1 MNLTTAP
8 AISKIASCPDNYRR
22 RIYDF
27 PNARS
32 AFKAT
37 LLALGMRSGFDEVL
51 LPAYVGWSSR
61 EGSGVMDPIRELG
74 LKPVFYRMTSQLRVD
89 VDDLYLRLTTSRARV
104 LVVIHYFG
112 FPDPEYKRVCQLAHE
127 HGLIVVEDEAHSM
140 LSDLV
145 GGVCGRVGEF
155 SIMSLHKLL
164 PVPQGGLLVVNN
176 AVERTTAG
184 AFQLLCNGSPCSIDF
199 GEYDNFSIA
208 QQRRS
213 HAARLVELLAH
224 VPQVELLMPL
234 SDGVVPQTLPIVLK
248 SGCRDSLYHQ
258 LNSEGFGVVSL
269 YHTLVPELNE
279 LEYPDAHWLAKRVLN
294 LPVHQDINPDLLAP
308 MIERLSDL
316 LSHD

>member
-1 MNLTTAP
+1 MILTTAP
-8 AISKIASCPDNYRR
+8 AISKIASRSDSYRR

-32 AFKAT
+32 AFRAA
-37 LLALGMRSGFDEVL
+37 LLALGMKRGFDEVL

-74 LKPVFYRMTSQLRVD
+74 LKPLFYRMTSHLRID
-89 VDDLYLRLTTSRARV
+89 VDDLCLRLTTSRARV
-104 LVVIHYFG
+104 LVLIHYFG
-112 FPDPEYKRVCQLAHE
+112 FPDPEYKRVCQLARE

-145 GGVCGRVGEF
+145 GGVCGRLGEF

-176 AVERTTAG
+176 VVEHTTAG
-184 AFQLLCNGSPCSIDF
+184 AFQLLRNQSPGSIDF
-199 GEYDNFSIA
+199 CEYDTFSIA
-208 QQRRS
+208 KQRRR
-213 HAARLVELLAH
+213 HAARIVELLAH

-248 SGCRDSLYHQ
+248 SGCRDSVYHQ
-258 LNSEGFGVVSL
+258 LNSDGFGVVSL
-269 YHTLVPELNE
+269 YHTMVPEINE
-279 LEYPDAHWLAKRVLN
+279 VEYPDAHWLAKRVLN

-308 MIERLSDL
+308 MVDRLSDL
-316 LSHD
+316 LRS

>member
-8 AISKIASCPDNYRR
+8 AISKLASCTDNYRR
-22 RIYDF
+22 LIYDF

-74 LKPVFYRMTSQLRVD
+74 LKPVFYRMTPQLRID
-89 VDDLYLRLTTSRARV
+89 VDDLCLRLTTSHARV

-164 PVPQGGLLVVNN
+164 PVPQGGLLVVNSS
-176 AVERTTAG
+176 AERTCAG
-184 AFQLLCNGSPCSIDF
+184 ALQLLRSESRSSIELC
-199 GEYDNFSIA
+199 EYDTFSIA
-208 QQRRS
+208 QQRRN
-213 HAARLVELLAH
+213 HAARLVDLLAH

-248 SGCRDSLYHQ
+248 SGCRDTVYHQ

-269 YHTLVPELNE
+269 YHTMVPELNE
-279 LEYPDAHWLAKRVLN
+279 LEYPDAQWLAKRVLN

-308 MIERLSDL
+308 MVDRLSDL
-316 LSHD
+316 LRS

>member
-1 MNLTTAP
+1 MNLTTAH
-8 AISKIASCPDNYRR
+8 AISKIASCSDSYRR

-37 LLALGMRSGFDEVL
+37 LLALGMKSGFDEVL
-51 LPAYVGWSSR
+51 LPAYVGWSPR

-74 LKPVFYRMTSQLRVD
+74 LKPVFYRMTSQLRID
-89 VDDLYLRLTTSRARV
+89 VHHLCLRLRTSRARV

-112 FPDPEYKRVCQLAHE
+112 FPDPEYMRVCQLARE

-145 GGVCGRVGEF
+145 GGACGRVGEF

-176 AVERTTAG
+176 AVEHTTAG
-184 AFQLLCNGSPCSIDF
+184 AFQLLRNEPLGSIDF
-199 GEYDNFSIA
+199 CEYDTFSIA

-213 HAARLVELLAH
+213 NAARLVELLTH

-248 SGCRDSLYHQ
+248 SGCRDSVYHQ
-258 LNSEGFGVVSL
+258 LNSDGFGVVSL
-269 YHTLVPELNE
+269 YHTMVPEINE
-279 LEYPDAHWLAKRVLN
+279 LEYPDTHWLAKRVLN

-308 MIERLSDL
+308 MVDRLFDL
-316 LSHD
+316 LRS

>member
-1 MNLTTAP
+1 MNLATDSV
-8 AISKIASCPDNYRR
+8 ISKIASCPDSYRR

-32 AFKAT
+32 ALKAT
-37 LLALGMRSGFDEVL
+37 LQALGMRSGFDEVL
-51 LPAYVGWSSR
+51 LPAYVGWSPR

-74 LKPVFYRMTSQLRVD
+74 LKPAFYRMTSQLRID
-89 VDDLYLRLTTSRARV
+89 VDDLCLRLRTSRARV

-112 FPDPEYKRVCQLAHE
+112 FPDPQYKRVCQLAQE

-140 LSDLV
+140 FSDLV

-164 PVPQGGLLVVNN
+164 PVPQGGLLVVND
-176 AVERTTAG
+176 AVERTTAD
-184 AFQLLCNGSPCSIDF
+184 AFELLRNESFGSIDF
-199 GEYDNFSIA
+199 CEYDHFSIA

-213 HAARLVELLAH
+213 HAARLVELLAR

-234 SDGVVPQTLPIVLK
+234 ADRVVPQTLPVVLK
-248 SGCRDSLYHQ
+248 SGCRDSVYHQ

-269 YHTLVPELNE
+269 YHTMVPELNE
-279 LEYPDAHWLAKRVLN
+279 LEYPDAHWLAKRILN

-308 MIERLSDL
+308 MVDRLSDL
-316 LSHD
+316 LS